1 MCVKGVSDKLTFT
14 LSSLNTHLSCCSFA
28 CLHCVWSLRHL
39 SLFSVPGDW
48 PFSVMTQYMRLAKST
63 YLFRV
68 TAAFWKVQLYKY
80 IHDKNH
86 CVYRK
91 VWEKN
96 LSEVP
101 QNIPLHIFRFVL
113 YSLRIPKYTIAH
125 YLIVQNNI
133 APYNISQLRRHK
145 STDSLSVTRV
155 WFTTFASIKV
165 RRIMELS
172 TTRKGVDYLKE
183 NPHGICMQ
191 NKVDNMYF

>member
-39 SLFSVPGDW
+39 SLVSVPGDW
-48 PFSVMTQYMRLAKST
+48 PFSIMTQYMRLSKST

-80 IHDKNH
+80 IHERNH

-101 QNIPLHIFRFVL
+101 QNTPLHNFRFAL
-113 YSLRIPKYTIAH
+113 YSLRIAKYTIAH
-125 YLIVQNNI
+125 CLIVQNNI
-133 APYNISQLRRHK
+133 VPYNMSQLRRHR

-155 WFTTFASIKV
+155 WFTA
-165 RRIMELS
+165 
-172 TTRKGVDYLKE
+172 
-183 NPHGICMQ
+183 
-191 NKVDNMYF
+191 